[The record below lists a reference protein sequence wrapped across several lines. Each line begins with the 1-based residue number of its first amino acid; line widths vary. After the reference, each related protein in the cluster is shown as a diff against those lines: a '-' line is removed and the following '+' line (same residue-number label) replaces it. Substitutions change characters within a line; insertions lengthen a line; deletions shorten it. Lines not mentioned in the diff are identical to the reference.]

1 MVAESTGQT
10 VRRVEVVAVLGG
22 SAVLAGSWI
31 IAAANHGVGGWE
43 EDIFERVN
51 DLPDFLWPVV
61 WGPMQLGSLA
71 GSLVVVAVTFATTR
85 QKRLTLAALTASQ
98 TAFWSAK
105 VIKGVVSRGRPAAL
119 LANVKLRE
127 KASGVGYVSGHTAVA
142 FALAAVLHRRSP
154 GLASRRRS
162 RSVPFAGARCPRTCP
177 STSSAAPAWVA
188 DRHAVALG
196 VRSRRRRPAGTVRR
210 TSTTQP
216 MVSPELSTS

>member
-142 FALAAVLHRRSP
+142 FALAAVLAPSVPRAWRPAVFAIASFVALARMYSGAHLPLDVVGGAGLGLVCGVVARRVFAVVYSSP
-154 GLASRRRS
+154 RRRS
-162 RSVPFAGARCPRTCP
+162 
-177 STSSAAPAWVA
+177 
-188 DRHAVALG
+188 
-196 VRSRRRRPAGTVRR
+196 
-210 TSTTQP
+210 
-216 MVSPELSTS
+216 